1 MMKTISYNDYYNRVY
16 GCFLGK
22 CIGGT
27 AGGPAEGRKELLD
40 YPLDEAILHTALPND
55 DLDLQILW
63 LEVMEDKGIF
73 FTARDLAQS
82 FYDNVPYGP
91 GEYAYFKKNFGRG
104 ILPPL
109 SGSFNNRFYKNG
121 MGCPIRS
128 EIWAC
133 ICPGD
138 PVRTWHYVEMD
149 GTMDHE
155 RDSVLAE
162 YFLAAAESMA
172 FFHTSD
178 DSITDLLT
186 DALTYLPADAKITQA
201 LARTIKHA
209 AEKRDWKWIRSDII
223 RRYGHP
229 DCTNLYQNMCFTL
242 LALLYGGGDMRET
255 IRLGCAM
262 GYDTD
267 CICATAAS
275 VLGIL
280 RGADRLLHEDGFT
293 DTGIKAAVNLRRTD
307 GPIAD
312 LARDVARVGLTLYSV
327 VPGDIQITDAPAY
340 QPIPHEKPIV
350 PPLTM
355 SVDYQGD
362 PVLTIDTPKTVLLRL
377 YTAEQPISGILT
389 VTTPPELCCTVP
401 ETPVVLAQNSEITIP
416 LSFVIAPNTTR
427 LAQGNKITAIF
438 TAEDGTQYTE
448 TFGLNGADIWY
459 CYGPF
464 FRNNR
469 DLTHISPY
477 EPYGPHMQIPAGVS
491 WEDPVRDY
499 HLNRFADIDD
509 DYLDES
515 VFFAGDPQSLPSDRS
530 DARKEPE
537 AVSLCEDY
545 FEAGDLY
552 SSTGPAVSYLYRLIE
567 SPEDREVDVTVGCEG
582 PFKLWINGA
591 FIGENREACGWTLEN
606 KHFYRIPF
614 KKGANRIVF
623 KLCNPTGRAAFS
635 LIYRIPGASWR
646 QYEDFTSMIIDQ
658 K

>member
-1 MMKTISYNDYYNRVY
+1 MKTISYQEYFDRVY

-40 YPLDEAILHTALPND
+40 YPLDESILHTALPND

-63 LEVMEDKGIF
+63 LEVMEEKGLY
-73 FTARDLAQS
+73 FTSRDLAQS

-104 ILPPL
+104 IMPPV

-138 PVRTWHYVEMD
+138 PARTWHYVALD
-149 GTMDHE
+149 GFMDHE

-172 FFHTSD
+172 FFRSPD
-178 DSITDLLT
+178 DSITELLS
-186 DALTYLPADAKITQA
+186 DALSLLPADAKITQA
-201 LARTIKHA
+201 LKRTLTLCAGH
-209 AEKRDWKWIRSDII
+209 RDWKWIRSDII
-223 RRYGHP
+223 RRFGHP
-229 DCTNLYQNMCFTL
+229 DCTNLYQNMCFTV
-242 LALLYGGGDMRET
+242 LALLFGDGDMRET

-275 VLGIL
+275 IIGIL
-280 RGADRLLHEDGFT
+280 RGADCLLHKDSFT
-293 DTGIKAAVNLRRTD
+293 DTGIKAAVKLRRAD
-307 GPIAD
+307 GPISE
-312 LARDVARVGLTLYSV
+312 LARDVARVGLTLYDAE
-327 VPGDIQITDAPAY
+327 PGDVRITDAPAY
-340 QPIPHEKPIV
+340 QPIPHDKPAI

-355 SVDYQGD
+355 SVDYCGD
-362 PVLTIDTPKTVLLRL
+362 PVLRTDRVKTVSLRL
-377 YTAEQPISGILT
+377 QTSGCPIKGILT
-389 VTTPPELCCTVP
+389 VTTPPEILCTDMP
-401 ETPVVLAQNSEITIP
+401 RALTLAADSATDVTM
-416 LSFVIAPNTTR
+416 SFVIAPNTAR
-427 LAQGNKITAIF
+427 LAQCNRITAVF
-438 TAEDGTQYTE
+438 TADDGMQYTE
-448 TFGLNGADIWY
+448 TFGLNGADVWY

-469 DLTHISPY
+469 DLSHISPY
-477 EPYGPHMQIPAGVS
+477 VPYGPHMQIPAGVS

-499 HLNRFADIDD
+499 HLNRFTDIDACGMD
-509 DYLDES
+509 AS
-515 VFFAGDPQSLPSDRS
+515 VFFACDDSTLPSNPA
-530 DARKEPE
+530 DARYQPQ
-537 AVSLCEDY
+537 AVCICEDY

-552 SSTGPAVSYLYRLIE
+552 TSTGPAVSCLYRLIE
-567 SPEDREVDVTVGCEG
+567 SPQERLVDVTVGCEA
-582 PFKLWINGA
+582 PFKLWINGT
-591 FIGENREACGWTLEN
+591 FIGEGRDVCGWTLEN
-606 KHFYRIPF
+606 KHFYNIPF
-614 KKGANRIVF
+614 QKGINRILF
-623 KLCNPTGRAAFS
+623 KIANPTGHAAFS

-646 QYEDFTSMIIDQ
+646 QYEDFTSILVDIP
-658 K
+658 

>member
-1 MMKTISYNDYYNRVY
+1 MKTITYNDYYNRVY

-63 LEVMEDKGIF
+63 LEVMEEKGLY
-73 FTARDLAQS
+73 FTGRDLAQA

-104 ILPPL
+104 IMPPT

-138 PVRTWHYVEMD
+138 PARTWHYVEMD

-155 RDSVLAE
+155 HDSVLAE

-172 FFHTSD
+172 FFRSAD
-178 DSITDLLT
+178 DSIAELLS

-201 LARTIKHA
+201 LRRTLQLA
-209 AEKRDWKWIRSDII
+209 AEQRDWKWIRSDII

-229 DCTNLYQNMCFTL
+229 DCTNLYQNMCFTV
-242 LALLYGGGDMRET
+242 LALLYGEGDMRKT
-255 IRLGCAM
+255 IRLGCSM

-275 VLGIL
+275 IIGIL
-280 RGADRLLHEDGFT
+280 RGADRLLTEDGFT
-293 DTGIKAAVNLRRTD
+293 DTGIKAAVKLRREN

-312 LARDVARVGLTLYSV
+312 LARDVARVGFTLFDAM
-327 VPGDIQITDAPAY
+327 PCDIRITDAPEFV
-340 QPIPHEKPIV
+340 PIPHDVPPT
-350 PPLTM
+350 PPLTI
-355 SVDYQGD
+355 SVDYCGD
-362 PVLTIDTPKTVLLRL
+362 PVLRIDEEKTVLLHLR
-377 YTAEQPISGILT
+377 TADRPMKGTLSFS
-389 VTTPPELCCTVP
+389 TPPEICVSVSRRTLSLDENTV
-401 ETPVVLAQNSEITIP
+401 TDISM
-416 LSFVIAPNTTR
+416 SFVIAPNSTR
-427 LAQGNKITAIF
+427 LAQSNRITVVF
-438 TAEDGTQYTE
+438 TGEDGTQYTE
-448 TFGLNGADIWY
+448 TFGLNGADVWY

-464 FRNNR
+464 FGNNV

-477 EPYGPHMQIPAGVS
+477 EPYGKHIPVPAGIP
-491 WEDPVRDY
+491 WEDPIRDY
-499 HLNRFADIDD
+499 HLNRFADIHEA
-509 DYLDES
+509 YLDES
-515 VFFAGDPQSLPSDRS
+515 AFFADTSTSIPTDPT

-537 AVSLCEDY
+537 LICICEDY
-545 FEAGDLY
+545 FEAADLY

-567 SPEDREVDVTVGCEG
+567 SPEDRAVDVTVGCEG
-582 PFKLWINGA
+582 PFQLWINGV
-591 FIGENREACGWTLEN
+591 FVGEGQDVCGWTLEN
-606 KHFYRIPF
+606 KHFYNIPF
-614 KKGANRIVF
+614 RRGINRILF
-623 KLCNPTGRAAFS
+623 KIANPTGRAGFS
-635 LIYRIPGASWR
+635 LIYRIPGTSWR
-646 QYEDFTSMIIDQ
+646 QYEDFTSVLVDLP
-658 K
+658 